1 MDIIL
6 KQKEEQLN
14 SIAKLVNMSIASLKE
29 KITETNNNFEEYKKR
44 EKESYTEDFI
54 FNKLID
60 NIKSKAYLTRINKY
74 NNNVREYEI
83 YLKRC
88 NAYFNYLKV
97 KATNNALNEVG
108 YRYTLVNTIQE
119 EIIIK
124 IKNELEHKYDRIDL
138 DDACLS
144 AINEVAKMNEINKGE
159 EIQKPDEV
167 VPDFIRNLT
176 MNKDEKLESIEF
188 VIDASLKLD
197 EYKKMFK
204 EVMFKIPD
212 DLIKSDMFFNYNVKS
227 LVDLLYVKE
236 EVKNEVQIK

>member
-1 MDIIL
+1 MDTIL

-14 SIAKLVNMSIASLKE
+14 SIAKLVNMSIASLKD

-44 EKESYTEDFI
+44 AKENYTNNSEI
-54 FNKLID
+54 NKLID
-60 NIKSKAYLTRINKY
+60 ELKNKAYLTRIAKY
-74 NNNVREYEI
+74 TNNVREYEI

-124 IKNELEHKYDRIDL
+124 IKNELEQDSRRIDI
-138 DDACLS
+138 DDDCLVI
-144 AINEVAKMNEINKGE
+144 INQIEENNILNKTSE
-159 EIQKPDEV
+159 L
-167 VPDFIRNLT
+167 VPDFIKNLT

-188 VIDASLKLD
+188 IIDASLKLD

-212 DLIKSDMFFNYNVKS
+212 DLIESDMFLNYNVKG

-236 EVKNEVQIK
+236 EVKDEVSIK

>member
-1 MDIIL
+1 MDTIL

-14 SIAKLVNMSIASLKE
+14 SIAKLVNMSIASLKD

-44 EKESYTEDFI
+44 EKENYTNNSEI
-54 FNKLID
+54 NKLID
-60 NIKSKAYLTRINKY
+60 ELKSKAYLTRIAKY
-74 NNNVREYEI
+74 TNNVREYEI

-108 YRYTLVNTIQE
+108 YKYTLVNTIQE

-124 IKNELEHKYDRIDL
+124 IKNELEQDSRRIDI
-138 DDACLS
+138 DDDCLVI
-144 AINEVAKMNEINKGE
+144 INQIEENNILNKTSE
-159 EIQKPDEV
+159 L
-167 VPDFIRNLT
+167 VPDFIKNLT

-188 VIDASLKLD
+188 IIDASLKLD
-197 EYKKMFK
+197 QYKKMFK

-212 DLIKSDMFFNYNVKS
+212 DLIESDMFFNYNVKG

-236 EVKNEVQIK
+236 EVKDEVQTK

>member
-1 MDIIL
+1 MDTIL

-108 YRYTLVNTIQE
+108 YKYTLVNTIQE

-124 IKNELEHKYDRIDL
+124 IKNELEQDSRRIDI
-138 DDACLS
+138 DDDCLVI
-144 AINEVAKMNEINKGE
+144 INQIEENNILNKTSE
-159 EIQKPDEV
+159 L
-167 VPDFIRNLT
+167 VPDFIKNLT

-188 VIDASLKLD
+188 IIDASLKLD
-197 EYKKMFK
+197 QYKKMFK

-212 DLIKSDMFFNYNVKS
+212 DLIESDMFFNYNIKS